1 MKTLKLVALSLTGVA
16 VLSLSIRSWFSV
28 ASPQPSITA
37 ASEVSAPGRAEKRIL
52 LAQRAIDRS
61 PEKSDGYNQ
70 LAAAY
75 MMKARETAD
84 LSFNSKAEEAIARSL
99 QIEPDNYDALKL
111 RAKLQLTNH
120 RFQAALETAHQALS
134 IQSDD
139 HDVWG
144 QITDAYVELGDYDEA
159 VRAAQKMMDLRPDS
173 SSYAR
178 VSYLRSL
185 HGDTYG
191 AVQAMRAAVKAADPN
206 DPEAM
211 AWCRVHLASELINAG
226 KVSAAENELD
236 QALQIFPRH
245 HLAMEAKARLLI
257 VKGDVQGSISAY
269 EQLQLSSPSADA
281 ALILG
286 DLYAHLE
293 KEDQATRNYAL
304 FESMERENA
313 AVENSW
319 RHMVN
324 YWLDHDRELG
334 QALALAKRE
343 YEERKD
349 IFTCDTLA
357 WAYFKK
363 GELAKAKNSI
373 EEALRTGTRDFRINY
388 HAGMIYRALNLR
400 DRAVRHLKIACAINS
415 SFDLLQTKNARKM
428 LADLNQTREPPR
440 LSASTRISLN

>member
-28 ASPQPSITA
+28 ASLQPSTTA
-37 ASEVSAPGRAEKRIL
+37 ASEVSAPGRADKRIL
-52 LAQRAIDRS
+52 LAQKEIDRA
-61 PEKSDGYNQ
+61 PEKSAGYNQ

-84 LSFNSKAEEAIARSL
+84 PSFNSKAEEAIARSF
-99 QIEPDNYDALKL
+99 QVEPDNYDALKL
-111 RAKLQLTNH
+111 RAKVLLTNH
-120 RFQAALETAHQALS
+120 RFKAALDTAQRALS

-144 QITDAYVELGDYDEA
+144 QITDGYVELGNYDEA

-191 AVQAMRAAVKAADPN
+191 AIQAMQAAVKAADPS

-211 AWCRVHLASELINAG
+211 AWCRVHLASELTNAG

-257 VKGDVQGSISAY
+257 VKGDVQGAITRY
-269 EQLQLSSPSADA
+269 EQLQSSSPSADT

-286 DLYAHLE
+286 DLYTQLG
-293 KEDQATRNYAL
+293 KEDQATKNYAL

-324 YWLDHDRELG
+324 YWPDHDRHLD
-334 QALALAKRE
+334 QALALAKQE

-357 WAYFKK
+357 WAYFKN
-363 GELAKAKNSI
+363 GELVKSKNLI
-373 EEALRTGTRDFRINY
+373 EEALRLGTRDSRINY
-388 HAGMIYRALNLR
+388 HAGIIYRALNLR
-400 DRAVRHLKIACAINS
+400 DQAVRHLKVACAINS
-415 SFDLLQTKNARKM
+415 SFDLLQTETARKVF
-428 LADLNQTREPPR
+428 ADLNG
-440 LSASTRISLN
+440 

>member
-1 MKTLKLVALSLTGVA
+1 
-16 VLSLSIRSWFSV
+16 
-28 ASPQPSITA
+28 
-37 ASEVSAPGRAEKRIL
+37 
-52 LAQRAIDRS
+52 
-61 PEKSDGYNQ
+61 
-70 LAAAY
+70 
-75 MMKARETAD
+75 
-84 LSFNSKAEEAIARSL
+84 
-99 QIEPDNYDALKL
+99 
-111 RAKLQLTNH
+111 
-120 RFQAALETAHQALS
+120 
-134 IQSDD
+134 
-139 HDVWG
+139 
-144 QITDAYVELGDYDEA
+144 
-159 VRAAQKMMDLRPDS
+159 
-173 SSYAR
+173 
-178 VSYLRSL
+178 
-185 HGDTYG
+185 
-191 AVQAMRAAVKAADPN
+191 
-206 DPEAM
+206 M

-324 YWLDHDRELG
+324 YWLDHDRELD